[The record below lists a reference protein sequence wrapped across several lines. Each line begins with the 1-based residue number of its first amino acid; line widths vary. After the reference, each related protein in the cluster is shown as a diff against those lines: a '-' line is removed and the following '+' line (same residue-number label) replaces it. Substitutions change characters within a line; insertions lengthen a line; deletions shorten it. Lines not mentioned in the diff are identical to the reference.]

1 MNREEK
7 YLIQNLLCAEEHI
20 VDMLV
25 NAEDDYSKDR
35 LINQLQVTKTN
46 RIMIVKIIL
55 EEMDENK
62 WCLIKHLLL
71 SQYHLLEITNSTGI
85 TKEKIKQLS
94 IQLNNIEEM
103 IEEILNN
110 KSIKTKCGI
119 CKSDLIINRLFKRK
133 EK

>member
-25 NAEDDYSKDR
+25 NAEDDYSKDK
-35 LINQLQVTKTN
+35 LINHLKATKEN
-46 RIMIVKIIL
+46 RVITVKVIL

-71 SQYHLLEITNSTGI
+71 SQYHLLEIINSTGE
-85 TKEKIKQLS
+85 KEERIKQLS

-103 IEEILNN
+103 IDEILNN
-110 KSIKTKCGI
+110 DLIKTNCGI
-119 CKSDLIINRLFKRK
+119 CKSDLIINKLFRRK
-133 EK
+133 G